1 MYVISLDFSAA
12 FDTIDHQLLLTIFEQ
27 KLGLTG
33 TVKQLF
39 ESYLQSR
46 EVQVMVDGKFS
57 DKVPVETGV
66 PQGSV
71 IGPILFS
78 LYLLPLFDVLNE
90 NNIPYRF
97 YADDS
102 QLFIEIIADR
112 HSKTV

>member
-1 MYVISLDFSAA
+1 
-12 FDTIDHQLLLTIFEQ
+12 
-27 KLGLTG
+27 
-33 TVKQLF
+33 
-39 ESYLQSR
+39 
-46 EVQVMVDGKFS
+46 MVDGKFS

-102 QLFIEIIADR
+102 QLFIEITSQKDNFLVFGKDR
-112 HSKTV
+112 RIMLSAASEFKQEKDDNQFLWKTA